1 MRDVRTEPELASA
14 PALARAASLV
24 TRLTTAGVNG
34 FTETPCV
41 STRSWPTNAR
51 LAIGCAAVRAR
62 LWKWNIKKY
71 LTTSVLSLGNRA
83 TAVRGASKLQ
93 WYPSKRVTRYQG
105 KRGRARAEIK
115 CQARP
120 VL

>member
-14 PALARAASLV
+14 PAPARAASLV

-51 LAIGCAAVRAR
+51 LAIGCAAVRAF
-62 LWKWNIKKY
+62 WK
-71 LTTSVLSLGNRA
+71 
-83 TAVRGASKLQ
+83 
-93 WYPSKRVTRYQG
+93 
-105 KRGRARAEIK
+105 
-115 CQARP
+115 
-120 VL
+120 